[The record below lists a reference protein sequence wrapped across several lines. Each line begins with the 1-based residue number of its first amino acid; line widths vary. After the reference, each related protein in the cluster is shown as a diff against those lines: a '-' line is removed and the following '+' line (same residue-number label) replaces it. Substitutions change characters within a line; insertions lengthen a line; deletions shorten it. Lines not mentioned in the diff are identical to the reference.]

1 MKFKKRL
8 STTVILL
15 AFGIITSLQAQQ
27 SIYVEENNGNIDQI
41 PLSEVQKIIFSGTD
55 MVLQK
60 TDASTITWATAD
72 VKKYYYD
79 VTTDIKN
86 NEIVNSLDVL
96 IYPNPSNGNFSIK
109 YEVNKTSEIK
119 ILLTDITGKII
130 EVLLSDNKQKG
141 NYTLKWQK
149 RDLPSGTYLIK
160 IMNKNILTT
169 KKLIIL
175 K

>member
-1 MKFKKRL
+1 MKYKKLL

-27 SIYVEENNGNIDQI
+27 SIYVEWNNGNVDQI
-41 PLSEVQKIIFSGTD
+41 PLSEVQKITFSGTD
-55 MVLQK
+55 MILHK
-60 TDASTITWATAD
+60 TDVTTITWSTAD

-79 VTTDIKN
+79 ATTNIES
-86 NEIVNSLDVL
+86 NEIANSLDVL
-96 IYPNPSNGNFSIK
+96 IYPNPSNGNFNLK

-119 ILLTDITGKII
+119 ILLSDITGKII
-130 EVLLSDNKQKG
+130 EVLLLDNKQTG
-141 NYTLKWQK
+141 NHTLKFQK
-149 RDLPSGTYLIK
+149 QDLSSGTYLIK
-160 IMNKNILTT
+160 IMNKNNLTT